1 VRLTVYNAIST
12 AVNIP
17 HSSFSE
23 VIPQS
28 VCTRYGLAVGA
39 TMAPFVKVL
48 LWTLVRTS
56 SSLPMFCRPNT
67 ASPRASWLGR
77 WLNFLRLFSALTMVS
92 SIVAVVRVDT
102 TFIKTD
108 VHPTLTELKELI
120 QIHSHDAAHGG
131 DLKHDTVAIIGATLD
146 LQEKVVQHAMT
157 PIDKV
162 FMLSIDAVLDFETL
176 RKICVTGHSRVP
188 VYEEVDAPYGMVGAK
203 PVRMMKV
210 KKIVGILLVK
220 QCVLLDPS
228 DAVPVRKI
236 PLNKVATVPM
246 NEPLLGILDRF
257 QEGRSHMA
265 LVTRFSHEKAASVK
279 KVVKKSLTQ
288 RIKDRV
294 TGDSSDSSSDEDEPA
309 PKAKKGSGSDTD
321 GTTLRGRSTRSDSD
335 DVEATAPTTEK
346 EQNRSRTS
354 FQIGLSGRE
363 QSMPAD
369 AILAK
374 ADAEEFLQS
383 LDPTVAPLGII
394 TLEDVVEGEY

>member
-1 VRLTVYNAIST
+1 MLS
-12 AVNIP
+12 
-17 HSSFSE
+17 
-23 VIPQS
+23 
-28 VCTRYGLAVGA
+28 
-39 TMAPFVKVL
+39 
-48 LWTLVRTS
+48 
-56 SSLPMFCRPNT
+56 
-67 ASPRASWLGR
+67 
-77 WLNFLRLFSALTMVS
+77 
-92 SIVAVVRVDT
+92 
-102 TFIKTD
+102 
-108 VHPTLTELKELI
+108 ELKELI

-131 DLKHDTVAIIGATLD
+131 DLKHDTVTIIGATLD

-157 PIDKV
+157 PFNEV

-188 VYEEVDAPYGMVGAK
+188 IYEEIDAPYGMVGAK

-246 NEPLLGILDRF
+246 NEPLLGVLDRF

-265 LVTRFSHEKAASVK
+265 LVTRFSHEEAASVK

-294 TGDSSDSSSDEDEPA
+294 TGDSSDSSSDEDEPS
-309 PKAKKGSGSDTD
+309 PKSKKKKGDGSDTD
-321 GTTLRGRSTRSDSD
+321 GTTLHGRSSTRSISD
-335 DVEATAPTTEK
+335 DVEAAAVSTEK
-346 EQNRSRTS
+346 EQTRSRTS
-354 FQIGLSGRE
+354 FQLGLSGRE

-374 ADAEEFLQS
+374 AGAEEFLQS

-394 TLEDVVEGEY
+394 TLEDVLEGERCAHCCNQYSR

>member
-1 VRLTVYNAIST
+1 LDLTTVSYI
-12 AVNIP
+12 V
-17 HSSFSE
+17 E
-23 VIPQS
+23 VVCLLDKFIQS
-28 VCTRYGLAVGA
+28 VTHQR
-39 TMAPFVKVL
+39 
-48 LWTLVRTS
+48 
-56 SSLPMFCRPNT
+56 
-67 ASPRASWLGR
+67 
-77 WLNFLRLFSALTMVS
+77 
-92 SIVAVVRVDT
+92 SI
-102 TFIKTD
+102 
-108 VHPTLTELKELI
+108 ELKELI

-157 PIDKV
+157 PIDQV

-188 VYEEVDAPYGMVGAK
+188 VYEEVDAPYGMAGAK

-294 TGDSSDSSSDEDEPA
+294 TGDSSDSSSDEDEPV
-309 PKAKKGSGSDTD
+309 PKSKKKGSGSDTD
-321 GTTLRGRSTRSDSD
+321 GTTLRGRSSTRSISD
-335 DVEATAPTTEK
+335 DVEATTATTEK
-346 EQNRSRTS
+346 EQTRSRTS

-374 ADAEEFLQS
+374 AGAEEFLQS

-394 TLEDVVEGEY
+394 TLEDVVEGES